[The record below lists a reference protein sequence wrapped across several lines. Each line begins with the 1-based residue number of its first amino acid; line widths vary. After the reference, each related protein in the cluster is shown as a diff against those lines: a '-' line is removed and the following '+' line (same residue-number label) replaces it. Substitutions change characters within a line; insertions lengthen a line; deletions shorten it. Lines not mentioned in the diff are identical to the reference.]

1 MSDPVEVLYFYR
13 TRWGA
18 HDEFMELFRKNHL
31 PILREQLASGRF
43 TKLELFTPRFHGD
56 GRADWD
62 VLVWITFRD
71 WAAMEAHSDAEI
83 AARLFKDQKRY
94 RTEESR
100 RFELLEAHWDV
111 PLDPR
116 PLD

>member
-18 HDEFMELFRKNHL
+18 HDEFMELLRKNHL

-43 TKLELFTPRFHGD
+43 TQLELFTPRFHGD

-62 VLVWITFRD
+62 VLVSITFRD

-94 RTEESR
+94 KTEESR

-111 PLDPR
+111 PLDAR